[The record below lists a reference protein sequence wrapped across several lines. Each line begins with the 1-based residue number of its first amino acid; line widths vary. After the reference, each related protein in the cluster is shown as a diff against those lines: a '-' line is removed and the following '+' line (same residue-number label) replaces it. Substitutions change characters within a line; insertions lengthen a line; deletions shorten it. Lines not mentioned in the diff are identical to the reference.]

1 MRTPRQTFAHALELL
16 LAKDMAAF
24 VKLWAPEGIMEFPF
38 AAPGA
43 PRRIEGRDRV
53 WEYLRDYPEILDIR
67 EFPSVRVHETT
78 DPEVLVV
85 ELEAAGFVVASGL
98 PYRLGYVAVLTIR
111 DGEIHTYRDYWSPA
125 ALAGLLDG
133 AVTLPGSARG

>member
-1 MRTPRQTFAHALELL
+1 MRTARQTFEHGLELL

-24 VKLWAPEGIMEFPF
+24 VQLWAPAGIMEFPF

-43 PRRIEGRDRV
+43 PRRIEGRDAV

-67 EFPSVRVHETT
+67 EFPSVLVHETT

-85 ELEAAGFVVASGL
+85 ELEAAGFVVASGA
-98 PYRLGYVAVLTIR
+98 PYRIGYVAVLTIR
-111 DGEIHTYRDYWSPA
+111 DGEIHTYRDYWSPT

-133 AVTLPGSARG
+133 AVTLPGGTRG